1 VIGCVPPSEPTIR
14 RTVKDI
20 NADEADALIGGW
32 LFERVRA
39 GRLAAEKAPAFIG
52 LALDGKTLKGAWPEV
67 NTGVGK
73 VRLFS
78 ALVHGEGVIV
88 GQRAIPADTSE
99 VTQVLPLLDTIA
111 ATGAEP
117 TNRGGCENEHQVS
130 EHDPPDLGG
139 AVITAD
145 AVGVHR
151 DNIEGV
157 LKRGGEYVLT
167 VKSNQP
173 KLRAKL
179 TELFD
184 DPDGAF
190 PPHHITFDR
199 GHSRCE
205 TRDITCTANVVDP
218 DFPGVFQAFRIRR
231 VTTDLHGNPNEP
243 RPPTAF
249 PA

>member
-1 VIGCVPPSEPTIR
+1 MVAAATLAGHRSFRSVADFVADLPSDALARLGARQDRLTGRCVPPSEPTIR

-32 LFERVRA
+32 LFEQVRA

-67 NTGVGK
+67 NTGIGK

-117 TNRGGCENEHQVS
+117 TNRGGCESEHQAS

-145 AVGVHR
+145 AVHVHR

-173 KLRAKL
+173 KLRARL
-179 TELFD
+179 TELFG

-190 PPHHITFDR
+190 PPSPHH
-199 GHSRCE
+199 
-205 TRDITCTANVVDP
+205 
-218 DFPGVFQAFRIRR
+218 
-231 VTTDLHGNPNEP
+231 L
-243 RPPTAF
+243 
-249 PA
+249 